1 MFKLINKPQ
10 SPVTLNRYRE
20 NIQLMVCTLFK
31 QVNLG
36 RCDIKLMREQITQ
49 YTGFIQLKEIN

>member
-10 SPVTLNRYRE
+10 SPVTLNRYGE